1 MTQNTK
7 REYLP
12 PQIKQLQVSV
22 EEGYAL
28 SSQNIVATGDND
40 AIHFTTVQG
49 SWE

>member
-7 REYLP
+7 REYVP

-28 SSQNIVATGDND
+28 SRQNIVATGDND
-40 AIHFTTVQG
+40 VIHFITDNG
-49 SWE
+49 SW

>member
-1 MTQNTK
+1 MTQNIK
-7 REYLP
+7 LEYLP

-28 SSQNIVATGDND
+28 SSQNVVATGDND

>member
-7 REYLP
+7 REYVP
-12 PQIKQLQVSV
+12 PQIKQIQVRV
-22 EEGYAL
+22 EVGYAL
-28 SSQNIVATGDND
+28 SRQNIVATGDND

>member
-1 MTQNTK
+1 MTQNIK

-28 SSQNIVATGDND
+28 SSQNVVATGDND